1 MDVNHEI
8 ISEYTFKMRVFQ
20 IEKLF
25 DSEFL
30 EYSKGY
36 IFFNFSDLNKKW
48 LLYFIIKSVKLKIVT
63 QLLFQAAIN
72 IYCQKMR
79 KEMLVLFA
87 VTLRERIW

>member
-8 ISEYTFKMRVFQ
+8 ISEYTFKMRAFQ

-36 IFFNFSDLNKKW
+36 VFLI
-48 LLYFIIKSVKLKIVT
+48 
-63 QLLFQAAIN
+63 
-72 IYCQKMR
+72 
-79 KEMLVLFA
+79 LV
-87 VTLRERIW
+87 I